1 MKTTL
6 RINTDLYRAAK
17 ARAALEG
24 VTVTKFIENA
34 LEAKL
39 HQEVNKLRRSVA
51 FPTFDGGGFPHSPE
65 ELKSLIQDSQ
75 MEHDLKNLGAVK

>member
-6 RINTDLYRAAK
+6 RIKDNLYRAAK

-24 VTVTKFIENA
+24 VTVTKFIEAA

-39 HQEVNKLRRSVA
+39 QRSTGRLVEL
-51 FPTFDGGGFPHSPE
+51 PTFDGGGFPHSPE
-65 ELKSLIQDSQ
+65 ELKNLIQNTQTDC
-75 MEHDLKNLGAVK
+75 DLKRLEINSRY